1 MDFLTY
7 SKKLEVMQYYIEKK
21 WANTPKDLSQKL
33 EVSERTVL
41 RMVKYLKERGVNV
54 KFSRR
59 SNEYFI
65 D

>member
-21 WANTPKDLSQKL
+21 WANTPKELSLKL
-33 EVSERTVL
+33 EVSERTIL
-41 RMVKYLKERGVNV
+41 RMIKYLKERGVNV

-65 D
+65 V

>member
-7 SKKLEVMQYYIEKK
+7 SRKLQVMQSYIEKK
-21 WANTPKDLSQKL
+21 WAKTPKDLSAKL

-41 RMVKYLKERGVNV
+41 RMINHLKEKGVNIR
-54 KFSRR
+54 FSRKT
-59 SNEYFI
+59 NEYFI